1 MVKRLSGISCWP
13 AKAGLKLTTPG
24 SGRFTY
30 LIEIAVLNSTQSR
43 RIILINQN
51 NYKSLRQGVEQ
62 RGQSEQHSGPFGI
75 VKRFFQNVVEEQLF
89 TIAKLSSI
97 IKFTRRLQLLCDYGN
112 MVLEVL

>member
-1 MVKRLSGISCWP
+1 MAKRLSKRSCWP
-13 AKAGLKLTTPG
+13 AEAGLKLPALG
-24 SGRFTY
+24 SERFTY
-30 LIEIAVLNSTQSR
+30 VIDIAVLNSTRSR

-62 RGQSEQHSGPFGI
+62 HGQSEQHSWPFGI

-89 TIAKLSSI
+89 TIPKLSSI